1 MRSRACGLS
10 RKFVSATVVVL
21 VAAWVGPSFAQE
33 RMARVYGVIRD
44 NTGGVI
50 PGATVVLVQTQ
61 TGLKTELI
69 TNEAGVYNAPKLVTG
84 PYTLEVEQAGFK
96 KYVRTGMVLVPG
108 DVVEAGISLEVGA
121 RSDVVTVTEQAPLVN
136 LTTGTSRTTFETE
149 LVDKLP
155 LNARD
160 ARELVK
166 LTPGSVVDY
175 TNTVHVN
182 GIDTYQ
188 NNFSLDG
195 TTNRDPYGHTQVQA
209 PTPDALKEFSVET
222 NYSAEYGNGAGAAVL
237 MTTKSGTNQLHGSV
251 YDYFRAENLN
261 ANSFQRNYVGLGKGD
276 FKRHQVGFTV
286 GGPVYLPKLYNGKDK
301 TFFFFSPVKA
311 GRPDGGRAGRRLLT
325 VGSHSDGQQVV
336 GGRPELPVR
345 GDGRATGHQP
355 RALPE
360 PEICSAVQG
369 PEVSA
374 GPEERG
380 LHNQQLHQYDS
391 HSRVRRARGSVAHQ
405 G

>member
-1 MRSRACGLS
+1 MRSRAFGLS

-21 VAAWVGPSFAQE
+21 VAAWVVPSFAQE

-301 TFFFFSPVKA
+301 TFFFFSAQWLKVPSSPYLSRLGGLTAAELA
-311 GRPDGGRAGRRLLT
+311 GDF
-325 VGSHSDGQQVV
+325 SQ
-336 GGRPELPVR
+336 
-345 GDGRATGHQP
+345 
-355 RALPE
+355 
-360 PEICSAVQG
+360 SAVI
-369 PEVSA
+369 PTVSKSWADAPNSPFA
-374 GPEERG
+374 G
-380 LHNQQLHQYDS
+380 
-391 HSRVRRARGSVAHQ
+391 
-405 G
+405 